1 MANPGGAMNA
11 EIQTPPRWVE
21 IFLER
26 LLTARDRQ
34 TVTGDLRE
42 QYAESIL
49 PRHRRLK
56 ADLWYLRQVLSFV
69 PRSLSEG
76 GPMRKVLL
84 LVSLFT
90 LACGVWLAAM
100 ECVLRHPGYV
110 VRIAVAICIGLI
122 SLATILAR
130 MLHLGFRCE
139 RWLWVGAVALIGIGG
154 QAFVR
159 NARSA
164 HFEGFV
170 FLISLAL
177 VLQGLLML
185 LSLGRSEGSN
195 THVSVH
201 GNGQS

>member
-1 MANPGGAMNA
+1 MNM
-11 EIQTPPRWVE
+11 QKPPRWAE
-21 IFLER
+21 ILLER
-26 LLTARDRQ
+26 LLTTRGRQ

-42 QYAESIL
+42 EYAESIQ
-49 PRHRRLK
+49 PRRSRLQ

-69 PRSLSEG
+69 PGSLSEG

-84 LVSLFT
+84 FVSLFT

-100 ECVLRHPGYV
+100 ECVLRHPGYG

-130 MLHLGFRCE
+130 MLHLGIRSE
-139 RWLWVGAVALIGIGG
+139 RWLWVGAIALIGIGG

-159 NARSA
+159 NERSA

-170 FLISLAL
+170 VIISLAL
-177 VLQGLLML
+177 LLQGLLML
-185 LSLGRSEGSN
+185 LSLGRVGGDN
-195 THVSVH
+195 RHVSVH
-201 GNGQS
+201 RDLP